1 MVQFM
6 KLYDVFI
13 SYRRSDGLTIAEAL
27 YKYLT
32 SKGLRVFLDRH
43 KMIDGHYFTTQ
54 IETNLRIA
62 PNYILVATNDVF
74 KFRKKEDWVRKEI
87 EGAIEEYEANPI
99 ERTLTVLVPESVN
112 FPEKEILP
120 ESTRNIADAQRIALP
135 YGEEF
140 AEPFYKV
147 LKAVTSINR
156 RNLWFAAHRW
166 LENSK
171 QPGGRFA
178 NLNINESILPNASD
192 DKKGQKIMPINVYG
206 KDESDSKNCQSL
218 LEAVQCRNNHLYLI
232 GQGGIGKTT
241 ALMHIMNNAYVDKQ
255 YSETAQIP
263 LFVELSFAP
272 DTYGVLYE
280 NGKSSFIRRS
290 IYKQVR
296 ADRTIKQVTA
306 KEVSDIDEVFSTLP
320 YDVAVQPITDI
331 LSKTTPAPEYLLLLD
346 GLNEVSSIT
355 IEETGLSVVQMIMRE
370 IDLLISECPNVR
382 VILTSRSDEA
392 TIYNESILRLYLSGI
407 ENGTIEEYL
416 KKSELPQELIDKA
429 LEDENLCETLQIPL
443 FLTMYTSLSKYDEAS
458 MQGEILKLFFN
469 ERRKNIV
476 VYTMQERFAQ
486 VEKNVTDVASA
497 VQKNR
502 IDADMQNFILDFI
515 LPEIAWH
522 MERNNDFY
530 LRVREIK
537 RIIEPILNDTDD
549 LSVCGEF
556 GREVF
561 SKYRNGASA
570 KMHTYKVAK
579 RILERLG
586 DDITEVTESIVNCCV
601 FALGVLQESNGK
613 YGFVHQHIRDYFAA
627 LKNINTIR
635 LSVYLYEEDEKKL
648 ALECMNRVFK
658 DEPVNYTVRRF
669 MGEYLGEHRNRPYHA
684 NGKWNYG
691 VPEEECDRN
700 LIDRTFNVFRGYC
713 NDEIGYG
720 IHMLFS
726 VLKVNRYD
734 LSGCNFSDLDFKNV
748 FLGNAI
754 FGRNDLPALFKKSIV
769 DERNLIPTEVK
780 NSSNI
785 IINSTGTQ
793 LIFVSVDLVL
803 KIINIETLSL
813 IKELDLKTMLGYTY
827 NCKTLLLYDD
837 KHVIVIPSVY
847 GSTELPALI
856 NIDKETVISRIGSE
870 EECYNCGAIT
880 PDKKYLLLCANG
892 CIEVWNLNSS
902 LLQQKIVAHNKT
914 ITSIDINPSV
924 MLIATA
930 STDKLVKIWEYPS
943 FLKRGELSGHTCSI
957 NSVSFS
963 QDGKKIVTAAAA
975 TDMGKSGFDA
985 TIRIWNVLDFCEINR
1000 IQESWHVEKAIFDS
1014 TGQYIFSFNGATTDC
1029 NVKIHE
1035 AETGKLLQQ
1044 LSTGETRS
1052 ICEHLS
1058 KKLII
1063 TAGEAMNFWDART
1076 FELIDQRRN
1085 KKPYLKGITFDE
1097 LSEKI
1102 LVILDGLS
1110 VHILD
1115 RDTLRTVG
1123 ALYPNSDTV
1132 TSAKF
1137 CENGKYILTTSKDKK
1152 VEIWSNESYNLL
1164 YTANGFL
1171 GFVKDAEI
1179 LNGRIFALT
1188 TYKNS
1193 CIEIYT
1199 LDSMKINANI
1209 PVEEQINWIIV
1220 NSKYNEIYAISNHSL
1235 YVWNAES
1242 YELKDSI
1249 YLNGDELICVSK
1261 SDNENYIVMGCQ
1273 HGSVFVL
1280 DVKAKSIF
1288 RKFYKRNATITA
1300 VTFCSDDRYIL
1311 CYEYGLGYRVWDVAN
1326 NCLKATIAK
1335 HYRERYATG
1344 IVPINN
1350 KYAVATTDSG
1360 LIYCFDF
1367 LNCLCVDERELLNG
1381 VDLINVN
1388 FRDLYPTSQFGEK
1401 GKLILYQH
1409 GAII

>member
-1 MVQFM
+1 M
-6 KLYDVFI
+6 KIYDVFI

-62 PNYILVATNDVF
+62 PNYILVATDDVF

-87 EGAIEEYEANPI
+87 EGAIEEYEDNPI

-178 NLNINESILPNASD
+178 NLNINENILPNASD
-192 DKKGQKIMPINVYG
+192 DKKGQKMMPINVYG
-206 KDESDSKNCQSL
+206 KDESDSKNYQSL
-218 LEAVQCRNNHLYLI
+218 LEVVQCRNNHLYLI

-392 TIYNESILRLYLSGI
+392 TIYNEAISRLYLSGL
-407 ENGTIEEYL
+407 ENRTIKEYL
-416 KKSELPQELIDKA
+416 KKCELSQEFIDKA

-443 FLTMYTSLSKYDEAS
+443 FLTMYASLSKYDEVS
-458 MQGEILKLFFN
+458 TQGEILKLFFN

-476 VYTMQERFAQ
+476 VYTMQERLAQ
-486 VEKNVTDVASA
+486 VEKNVADVASA

-502 IDADMQNFILDFI
+502 IDANMQNFILDFI

-586 DDITEVTESIVNCCV
+586 DDIIEVTESIVNCCV

-627 LKNINTIR
+627 LKNINIIR
-635 LSVYLYEEDEKKL
+635 LSVYLNEEDEKKL

-669 MGEYLGEHRNRPYHA
+669 MGEYLGEHRNRPYYA

-691 VPEEECDRN
+691 VPEEKCDRS
-700 LIDRTFNVFRGYC
+700 LIKRALNIYRGC
-713 NDEIGYG
+713 FDDEIGYG

-726 VLKVNRYD
+726 VLKENRYD

-754 FGRNDLPALFKKSIV
+754 FLRNDLPALFKKSIV

-847 GSTELPALI
+847 DSTELPALI

-870 EECYNCGAIT
+870 KKGYNCGAIT
-880 PDKKYLLLCANG
+880 PDKKYLLLCTNG

-914 ITSIDINPSV
+914 ITSIDVNPSV

-930 STDKLVKIWEYPS
+930 SADKLVKIWEYPS
-943 FLKRGELSGHTCSI
+943 FFKRGELSGHTCSV

-975 TDMGKSGFDA
+975 TDMGKPGFDA

-1035 AETGKLLQQ
+1035 AETGKLVQQ
-1044 LSTGETRS
+1044 LSTGETHS
-1052 ICEHLS
+1052 ICENLS

-1076 FELIDQRRN
+1076 FELIGQRRN
-1085 KKPYLKGITFDE
+1085 KKPYLEGITFDE
-1097 LSEKI
+1097 FSEKI

-1132 TSAKF
+1132 TSARF
-1137 CENGKYILTTSKDKK
+1137 CENGQYILTTSKDKK

-1171 GFVKDAEI
+1171 GFVKDAAI

-1193 CIEIYT
+1193 CIEVYS

-1209 PVEEQINWIIV
+1209 LIEEQINWIIV
-1220 NSKYNEIYAISNHSL
+1220 NSKYNEICAISNHSL

-1249 YLNGDELICVSK
+1249 YLNEDELICVSK
-1261 SDNENYIVMGCQ
+1261 SDNENYIAMGCQ

-1288 RKFYKRNATITA
+1288 RKFYKRNASITA

-1350 KYAVATTDSG
+1350 KYAVVTTDSG

-1388 FRDLYPTSQFGEK
+1388 FRDLHPTSQFGEK